1 MRAIAS
7 ILAVAAIPALVA
19 ACTQV
24 TPLRNTKTGETAKCG
39 GEMWTFNS
47 AAQDA
52 HCLKYFHQQGFDPVP

>member
-1 MRAIAS
+1 
-7 ILAVAAIPALVA
+7 
-19 ACTQV
+19 
-24 TPLRNTKTGETAKCG
+24 LRNTKTGETAKCG